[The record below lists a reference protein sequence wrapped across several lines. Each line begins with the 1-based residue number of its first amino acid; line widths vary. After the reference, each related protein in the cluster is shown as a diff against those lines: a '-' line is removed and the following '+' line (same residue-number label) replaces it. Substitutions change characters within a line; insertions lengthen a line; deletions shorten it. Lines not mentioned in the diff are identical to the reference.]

1 VAALMWI
8 EVLARDGE
16 VVDRLRIDAPEA
28 RVGRAFDND
37 VVVNDPHVAPHH
49 LRIFRGEDGTLV
61 AQDLGSV
68 NGLYAEHGAER
79 VQRLALAAAPGVR
92 IGRTILRVHDATRAV
107 APEKPLTPPRAHAQ
121 WSAGLAVALFALL
134 LLVNWLELTAEP
146 SANLVVIPLLGLATA
161 LAAWTGLW
169 SLASRILF
177 GQAQFA
183 LHLRVAVTA
192 CIALVLWDQV
202 TEILSFSLAWRAVV
216 EYGGLG
222 AWAILGATCYAH
234 LRAIGPRHMKAVAGV
249 FLALI
254 GTGAA
259 MQYVTRWDSR
269 SQVGDRASLGD
280 LRPPALRLRPLAS
293 AEDFFGSAAEVRAR
307 VDRAR
312 IEEPAPGTSE
322 PE

>member
-1 VAALMWI
+1 
-8 EVLARDGE
+8 
-16 VVDRLRIDAPEA
+16 
-28 RVGRAFDND
+28 
-37 VVVNDPHVAPHH
+37 
-49 LRIFRGEDGTLV
+49 
-61 AQDLGSV
+61 
-68 NGLYAEHGAER
+68 
-79 VQRLALAAAPGVR
+79 
-92 IGRTILRVHDATRAV
+92 
-107 APEKPLTPPRAHAQ
+107 
-121 WSAGLAVALFALL
+121 
-134 LLVNWLELTAEP
+134 
-146 SANLVVIPLLGLATA
+146 
-161 LAAWTGLW
+161 
-169 SLASRILF
+169 
-177 GQAQFA
+177 
-183 LHLRVAVTA
+183 VTA